1 MALLAARR
9 AAALLRP
16 TPAAAAR
23 FSSRP
28 DYRAFVA
35 CLRDISDSVKAD
47 KNYFAPAAGSPSHK
61 ADENYFTPAA
71 GSPSP
76 KADENYF
83 TPAAGSLRD
92 TADSIRAATHDGVV
106 LRVIDGVI
114 RSQYRGLVEEI
125 SSDFPFEIRGK
136 EGLAEV
142 TLTRSL
148 KGEQIEVFVSMPKLD
163 QDEDHS
169 NSLSSSNENEE
180 DKGKTPP
187 EEYSLPVK
195 VTVSKADGSALVFTC
210 NAYPDDIVIKSLSIR
225 QKLVGAEEG
234 SMITYDECPDFR
246 EVDKNLQQTFHKY
259 LELRGITP
267 TTTKLLHE
275 YMISKDRRVLPKTA
289 SKERRNHLV
298 FLTKLCNF
306 VKKE

>member
-71 GSPSP
+71 GS
-76 KADENYF
+76 
-83 TPAAGSLRD
+83 LRD
-92 TADSIRAATHDGVV
+92 TADSIRAATHDGEV

-136 EGLAEV
+136 EGLAQV

-148 KGEQIEVFVSMPKLD
+148 KGEQIEVLVSSMPKLD

-180 DKGKTPP
+180 DKGKIPP

-195 VTVSKADGSALVFTC
+195 VTVSKADGSALIFTC
-210 NAYPDDIVIKSLSIR
+210 NANPDDIVIKSLSIR

-234 SMITYDECPDFR
+234 GMIAYDECPDFR
-246 EVDKNLQQTFHKY
+246 EVDKNLQETFHKY

-267 TTTKLLHE
+267 TTTKILHE
-275 YMISKDRRVLPKTA
+275 YMISRDRRVLPKTA

-298 FLTKLCNF
+298 FLTKLCSF